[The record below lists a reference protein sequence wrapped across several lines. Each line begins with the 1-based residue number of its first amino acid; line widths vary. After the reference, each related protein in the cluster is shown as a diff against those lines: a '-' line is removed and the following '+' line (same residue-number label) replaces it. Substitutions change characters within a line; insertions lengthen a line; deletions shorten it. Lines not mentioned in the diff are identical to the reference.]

1 MTIESG
7 LPWVEPFPVLLR
19 TARAAY
25 GAAVRAALAESGF
38 DDMPR
43 NGGFVV
49 TVIAN
54 TGAPLSQIISE
65 LRVSK
70 QAAGQLVDTLVT
82 RGYLERAVDPADR
95 RRLTVSLTER
105 GIAAADTVRSVVRQ
119 ISDALT
125 ARVGEEYVVHA
136 RVTIAA
142 LADISRE
149 LSAGAGDGADGGD
162 GAGHDG

>member
-1 MTIESG
+1 
-7 LPWVEPFPVLLR
+7 
-19 TARAAY
+19 
-25 GAAVRAALAESGF
+25 
-38 DDMPR
+38 MPR

-70 QAAGQLVDTLVT
+70 QAGGQLVDSLVT
-82 RGYLERAVDPADR
+82 RGYLDRAVDPADR

-105 GIAAADTVRSVVRQ
+105 GEAAADAARSVVRR
-119 ISDALT
+119 ISDELEE
-125 ARVGEEYVVHA
+125 RVGPEYVVHA

-142 LADISRE
+142 LAKIGRE
-149 LSAGAGDGADGGD
+149 LRGDGGGEGAGDE
-162 GAGHDG
+162 